1 MNMLPFYC
9 PIFYFIINDILLLQK
24 TKTLLHR
31 VHKKCMALHPQTQ
44 QLSLMPC
51 DINNT
56 YQQWSFH
63 QIHPKW

>member
-1 MNMLPFYC
+1 MLSIYVNS
-9 PIFYFIINDILLLQK
+9 YLQK

-31 VHKKCMALHPQTQ
+31 VYKKCIALHPQTQ

-51 DINNT
+51 DINNA

-63 QIHPKW
+63 QVHPRW